1 MFPSARPPGSEQHH
15 YQERTQNGEQDRYEL
30 HPLGYLT
37 KKDIQRGHNSPVLS
51 CAGPPKRAISAP
63 NCEALSKRRLASRFR
78 SVKSDRPPGDGPYG
92 GATPRPRL
100 LSSPSATGVATA
112 SAPAP

>member
-1 MFPSARPPGSEQHH
+1 MSPSARPPGSEQHH

-78 SVKSDRPPGDGPYG
+78 SVKSDRPP
-92 GATPRPRL
+92 ALHSSVWIQLRILSRKL
-100 LSSPSATGVATA
+100 LSFR
-112 SAPAP
+112 